1 MWTNIWL
8 QILYGAALEQIY
20 PNNSVSRLVRSVSL
34 IRSTIRVSQLLS
46 ESKVSHLVTVSQS
59 VCPLVRQLVSKSVN

>member
-20 PNNSVSRLVRSVSL
+20 PNNSVNRLVRSVSL

-59 VCPLVRQLVSKSVN
+59 VCQLVRQLVSKSVN

>member
-34 IRSTIRVSQLLS
+34 IQSTIRVSQLLS

-59 VCPLVRQLVSKSVN
+59 VCQLVRQLVSKSVN

>member
-59 VCPLVRQLVSKSVN
+59 VCQLVRQLVSKSVN

>member
-46 ESKVSHLVTVSQS
+46 ESKVSHLVTVNQS
-59 VCPLVRQLVSKSVN
+59 VCQLVRQLVSKSVN

>member
-8 QILYGAALEQIY
+8 QILYGAALERIY

-59 VCPLVRQLVSKSVN
+59 VCQLVRQLVSKSVN

>member
-34 IRSTIRVSQLLS
+34 IRSTIGVSQS
-46 ESKVSHLVTVSQS
+46 VNESKVSHLVTVSQS
-59 VCPLVRQLVSKSVN
+59 VCQLVKQLVSKSVN

>member
-34 IRSTIRVSQLLS
+34 IRSTIRVSQS
-46 ESKVSHLVTVSQS
+46 VNESKVSHLVTVSQS
-59 VCPLVRQLVSKSVN
+59 VCQLVKQLVSKSVN

>member
-46 ESKVSHLVTVSQS
+46 ESKVSHLVTISQS
-59 VCPLVRQLVSKSVN
+59 VCQLVRQLVSKSVN

>member
-34 IRSTIRVSQLLS
+34 IRSTIRVSQS
-46 ESKVSHLVTVSQS
+46 VNESKVNHLVTVSQS
-59 VCPLVRQLVSKSVN
+59 VCQLVRQLVSKSVN